1 MLDLKI
7 HNGLIIDGMGSPAY
21 HADIGI
27 SDDKIVLIGSIEQDA
42 LETINAEGN
51 IICPG
56 FIDLHSH
63 SDTSFLIDSN
73 AQSKL
78 RQGVTLELNGNC
90 GFSFSAPLKGPA
102 IEIYRNTTFAE
113 SAEGIRTDWPSFSEY
128 ISVLKSTEMPINTAL
143 QVGHN
148 TIRACVLGMDPRMP
162 NLAELDNMRNLVS
175 ESLDAG
181 AMGFSTGLVYTPGNY
196 ARLEEII
203 EISQEA
209 AKRGKLYSTHM
220 RDEGSQSIGL
230 LVAVSEAIEIG
241 RRTGAKVEI
250 SHVKCKGPSV
260 WGMGHQILEMM
271 EQGIRDGIDL
281 AGDQYPYTASSTF
294 LSQALIQQWALAGGR
309 NATTSLINDADEKQ
323 NLLVAIRDRIAQ
335 YGTPE
340 NVVISRHSPK
350 PEFEG
355 MTLAEI
361 ATHNNSTAEESAIE
375 LFMESD
381 GGVIL
386 HTYSEEDVE
395 TIAQSSIISVGSDGS
410 SLSTEGPLS
419 SGKPHPRNFGT
430 FPRFIRKFCREKNL
444 MPLTEAIRKMTSL
457 PASRL
462 GLLNRGRIAPGFAAD
477 IVIFD
482 EDNITDNATFD
493 NPFEYPSGIKD
504 VFVNGTHSIKSGE
517 YTGKKS
523 GRLITNFND

>member
-294 LSQALIQQWALAGGR
+294 LSQALIPQWALAGGR

-381 GGVIL
+381 AVSYT
-386 HTYSEEDVE
+386 H
-395 TIAQSSIISVGSDGS
+395 
-410 SLSTEGPLS
+410 
-419 SGKPHPRNFGT
+419 
-430 FPRFIRKFCREKNL
+430 
-444 MPLTEAIRKMTSL
+444 LTL
-457 PASRL
+457 PTKA
-462 GLLNRGRIAPGFAAD
+462 
-477 IVIFD
+477 
-482 EDNITDNATFD
+482 
-493 NPFEYPSGIKD
+493 
-504 VFVNGTHSIKSGE
+504 
-517 YTGKKS
+517 
-523 GRLITNFND
+523 